1 MKALIVLSLF
11 LFRLVIFLTNQLFTD
26 KGKSLFSGPD
36 FHSEVIATI
45 LFSQLESER
54 LMAQTSLGLESK
66 GFNLQG
72 IVSRT
77 HALAVD
83 SACNQAV

>member
-11 LFRLVIFLTNQLFTD
+11 LFRLVIFLTKQLFTD

-36 FHSEVIATI
+36 FHPEVIASI

-54 LMAQTSLGLESK
+54 LIAQTSLGLESK

-83 SACNQAV
+83 SACNQAM